1 LENKITSG
9 GDNANLDKTK
19 QDQLKKG
26 LEILKKGMGSN
37 IDKIAE
43 VREKF

>member
-1 LENKITSG
+1 LENKILSG
-9 GDNANLDKTK
+9 GDNLDKTK